1 MLHSYHIWYIKCF
14 HDLHDSIFVLLIQ
27 NGLILENSE
36 IQQFHAFLPFSF
48 STILLMC
55 CVIKQNLVQ
64 DKFQPSTS
72 IWGVCDLCSSCG
84 CGLLFFE
91 WSCIWNPY
99 PMVSQGW
106 TLHTPNMS
114 YTPSMVYHV
123 ESCVHASSS
132 FVIFVFEFSSFLL
145 CIYWR

>member
-72 IWGVCDLCSSCG
+72 I
-84 CGLLFFE
+84 
-91 WSCIWNPY
+91 
-99 PMVSQGW
+99 
-106 TLHTPNMS
+106 
-114 YTPSMVYHV
+114 
-123 ESCVHASSS
+123 
-132 FVIFVFEFSSFLL
+132 
-145 CIYWR
+145 